1 MYEKNEILVYGNN
14 GVCRLTD
21 IRRESF
27 TDQPEM
33 YYILSPVFDE
43 RSTIYV
49 PTESISAVKK
59 LRPIMSKDVLD
70 EMLTNAKNSDTQW
83 ESNDRIRGEQF
94 KSVTAKGLSP
104 ALLEVMKSLTIKK
117 DELKKSVKKLHAS
130 DERTLAACEKIIGEE
145 YAYAFGVDVNDAL
158 SHIKNDFLSA

>member
-49 PTESISAVKK
+49 PTESISAVKV
-59 LRPIMSKDVLD
+59 I
-70 EMLTNAKNSDTQW
+70 
-83 ESNDRIRGEQF
+83 ES
-94 KSVTAKGLSP
+94 A
-104 ALLEVMKSLTIKK
+104 
-117 DELKKSVKKLHAS
+117 
-130 DERTLAACEKIIGEE
+130 
-145 YAYAFGVDVNDAL
+145 
-158 SHIKNDFLSA
+158 